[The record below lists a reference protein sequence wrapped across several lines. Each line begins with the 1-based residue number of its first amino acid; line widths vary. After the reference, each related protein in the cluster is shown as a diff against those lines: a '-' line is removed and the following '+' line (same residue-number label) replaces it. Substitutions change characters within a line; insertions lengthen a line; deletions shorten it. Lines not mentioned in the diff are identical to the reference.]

1 MLRVTADTRLNPD
14 EIASGLL
21 SVIGPLRRLLRRRV
35 HDDWPVEALPAAQLD
50 LVRLVGQRPGIG
62 VADAAARLR
71 LAPNTVSTLVRQ
83 LVEADLV
90 RRERDPQDG
99 RSARLSLTPAAE
111 ARLAAWRARRA
122 AAARRA
128 IERLGEDDRA
138 RLEHAIPALERL
150 IEELDT

>member
-1 MLRVTADTRLNPD
+1 MTPPTRPGADEL
-14 EIASGLL
+14 ASGLV

-35 HDDWPVEALPAAQLD
+35 QDDWPVEPLPAAQLD
-50 LVRLVGQRPGIG
+50 LVRLVGQQPGIG

-128 IERLGEDDRA
+128 IERLGDDDRA
-138 RLEHAIPALERL
+138 RLEAAIPALERL

>member
-1 MLRVTADTRLNPD
+1 MTSSTRQSADEL
-14 EIASGLL
+14 ASGLV

-35 HDDWPVEALPAAQLD
+35 QDDWPVEPLPAAQLD
-50 LVRLVGQRPGIG
+50 LVRLIGQQPGIG

-83 LVEADLV
+83 LIEADLV
-90 RRERDPQDG
+90 RRDRDPEDG
-99 RSARLSLTPAAE
+99 RSARLSLTSAAE

-138 RLEHAIPALERL
+138 RLEAAIPALERL

>member
-1 MLRVTADTRLNPD
+1 MTSATTLPSEDL
-14 EIASGLL
+14 ASGLV

-35 HDDWPVEALPAAQLD
+35 QDDWPVEPLPPAQVD
-50 LVRLVGQRPGIG
+50 LVRLVHQQPGIG

-83 LVEADLV
+83 LGEADLL
-90 RRERDPQDG
+90 RRERDPHDG

-122 AAARRA
+122 AAARVGLDA
-128 IERLGEDDRA
+128 LSDDDRA
-138 RLEHAIPALERL
+138 ALAAAVPALERL
-150 IEELDT
+150 IEQLDA

>member
-1 MLRVTADTRLNPD
+1 MLRVTTETRLSPD
-14 EIASGLL
+14 ELASGLL

-35 HDDWPVEALPAAQLD
+35 HDDWPVEPLPAAQLD
-50 LVRLVGQRPGIG
+50 LVRLVGQQPGIG